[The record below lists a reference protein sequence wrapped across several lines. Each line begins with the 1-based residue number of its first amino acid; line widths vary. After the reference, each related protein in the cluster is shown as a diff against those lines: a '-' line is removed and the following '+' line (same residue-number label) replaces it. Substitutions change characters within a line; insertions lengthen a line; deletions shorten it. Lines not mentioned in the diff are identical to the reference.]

1 MSRENKELLVE
12 MGYEDVV
19 ILEDPDYDSAI
30 IGVSESGR
38 VIYDYDK
45 MVEWLMETDGMS
57 QEDAVD
63 FIDYNTIRALPYF
76 ANSNEDNHSFSSKSK
91 SSLLSLS
98 FFLYTL

>member
-1 MSRENKELLVE
+1 MNKGVIFKSNCIANMSRENKELLVE
-12 MGYEDVV
+12 MGYEDAV

-30 IGVSESGR
+30 VGVSESGR

-57 QEDAVD
+57 QEDAVE

-76 ANSNEDNHSFSSKSK
+76 TNSPIIMHP
-91 SSLLSLS
+91 LS
-98 FFLYTL
+98 

>member
-12 MGYEDVV
+12 MGYEDAV

-57 QEDAVD
+57 QEDAVE
-63 FIDYNTIRALPYF
+63 FIDYNTVRALPYT
-76 ANSNEDNHSFSSKSK
+76 SSYGNRPIIVYNDLFKEE
-91 SSLLSLS
+91 
-98 FFLYTL
+98 